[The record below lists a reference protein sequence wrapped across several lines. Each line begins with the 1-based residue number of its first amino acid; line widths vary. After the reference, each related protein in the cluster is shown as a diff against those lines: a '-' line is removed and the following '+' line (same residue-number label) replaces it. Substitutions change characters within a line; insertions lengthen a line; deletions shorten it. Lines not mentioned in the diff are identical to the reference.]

1 MFIANRSDY
10 LKFQNLNSKV
20 AQVYERLQKE
30 ISTGNRINTASDDSA
45 GLGISERLKAKVNAY
60 DRGTQNLMDA
70 KSLVQTVDGHYET
83 AIDIIQRMRELGI
96 QYQNGTLS
104 ESDKEIIQKEI
115 KNNQEELSRLLGD
128 IRFNRKN
135 VTSTFLEGKLQLKN
149 YGDSVV
155 VNDHPQMDIS
165 SSNITMEAKVT
176 LDAVPSGAAN
186 EDRFIV
192 ASKNGNYYLTV
203 DKNSRV
209 AIYKYG
215 TSPQQYWVSSGTVP
229 VGVETHIAGTF
240 DETSAKIYINGALD
254 NSFVLTGTGYE
265 DRDLDFKIGF
275 ERNGY
280 ERQFQGTIDDVRIYE
295 KSLSQTE
302 IQDNID
308 GNVVRDGLV
317 GEWLFNDGN
326 SNVAYDSSGNN
337 NYGTLNGGAT
347 IVATGIEKEILVN
360 SGQNNKQLE
369 IMFTNLDLQKLGLGD
384 LSNIDQNVVSI
395 MEKAIDTLTFERS
408 YAGNLLNKI
417 EFRIQDN
424 QIASIN
430 HNQSKMKIKEAD
442 IAYVSGE
449 MIKAELKQSSSLAM
463 LQRQIG
469 YDQGKIKLL
478 QS

>member
-1 MFIANRSDY
+1 MFIASRSDY

-30 ISTGNRINTASDDSA
+30 ISTGNRINIASDDSA
-45 GLGISERLKAKVNAY
+45 GLGVSERLRAKVNAY
-60 DRGTQNLMDA
+60 DRGTKNLLDA
-70 KSLVQTVDGHYET
+70 KSMVQTVDGHYET
-83 AIDIIQRMRELGI
+83 AIDIVQRMRELAL

-104 ESDKEIIQKEI
+104 TTDKETIQKEI
-115 KNNQEELSRLLGD
+115 KSNQEELSRLLGD
-128 IRFNRKN
+128 IRFNGEN
-135 VTSTFLEGKLQLKN
+135 VTFTRLEGKLQLKN
-149 YGDSVV
+149 YGDSVI

-176 LDAVPSGAAN
+176 LDKIPSGASN

-192 ASKNGNYYLTV
+192 ASKNGNYYLTI
-203 DKNSRV
+203 DKDSRV

-215 TSPQQYWVSSGTVP
+215 TSPQKYWVSSGTVP

-240 DETSAKIYINGALD
+240 DETSAKIYINGVLD
-254 NSFVLTGTGYE
+254 NSFTLTGTGYE

-275 ERNGY
+275 ERDGY

-295 KSLSQTE
+295 KSLSQAE

-317 GEWLFNDGN
+317 GEWLFNDGK
-326 SNVAYDSSGNN
+326 SKVAYDTSGNN
-337 NYGTLNGGAT
+337 NYGTLKNGAS
-347 IVATGIEKEILVN
+347 IVNSGIEGEILIN
-360 SGQNNKQLE
+360 SGQNNKPLE
-369 IMFTNLDLQKLGLGD
+369 IMFTNLDLQKLGLD
-384 LSNIDQNVVSI
+384 DISTIDQNLVSI
-395 MEKAIDTLTFERS
+395 MEKSIDTLTLERS
-408 YAGNLLNKI
+408 YAGSLLNKI

-424 QIASIN
+424 QTASIN

-449 MIKAELKQSSSLAM
+449 MVKAELKQSSSLAM